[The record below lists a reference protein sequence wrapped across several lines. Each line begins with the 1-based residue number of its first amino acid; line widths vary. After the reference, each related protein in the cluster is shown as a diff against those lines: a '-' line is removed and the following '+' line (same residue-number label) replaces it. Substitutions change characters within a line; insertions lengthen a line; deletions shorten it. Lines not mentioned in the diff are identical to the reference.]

1 MIEYNGTPFQYNPA
15 ITNVNIDNQLAGI
28 LSQFDDDYIM
38 DIVKDSIKNRFR
50 VYDLPSP
57 NIVNAFEITFKQ
69 LTEGFSSNTSE
80 ILDTRQNVYK
90 NIINIIC
97 DYYDFTF
104 TLQDD
109 TDIYSIAYWLYE
121 VFVSNF
127 TQNLMNFY
135 VGYFIRERD
144 SLDSALNLM
153 QLKKETDTSFMYSK
167 RLFKDPKIAAI
178 HCNLEYVISQ
188 ISDIDINL
196 YYILSCIFINNPTLP
211 TYIMSYISDNGNFF
225 KNYYENYIL
234 NSKESADILTYI
246 KLSLQEMARDIEP
259 TIVE

>member
-1 MIEYNGTPFQYNPA
+1 MIEYNGTPFVYNPA

-38 DIVKDSIKNRFR
+38 DVVKDSINNRFR

-69 LTEGFSSNTSE
+69 LTDGFSSNTSE
-80 ILDTRQNVYK
+80 IVGVRNNVYT

-104 TLQDD
+104 NLQDN
-109 TDIYSIAYWLYE
+109 TDLYSIAYWLYE

-127 TQNLMNFY
+127 THNLINFY

-144 SLDSALNLM
+144 SINLALNLT
-153 QLKKETDTSFMYSK
+153 QLKKENDASFSYSK
-167 RLFKDPKIAAI
+167 RLFKDDKLAAI
-178 HCNLEYVISQ
+178 HCNIEYVISQ
-188 ISDIDINL
+188 ISNTDIDL
-196 YYILSCIFINNPTLP
+196 FSILSYIFINNPEIP
-211 TYIMSYISDNGNFF
+211 TYIASNISDNGNFF

-234 NSKESADILTYI
+234 NSKESADILIYI
-246 KLSLQEMARDIEP
+246 KLSLQELANNIDPIS
-259 TIVE
+259 